1 MNALKLLE
9 DHYSVN
15 VYPKRDVVLVRGQGA
30 RVWDADGREY
40 IDCVSGN
47 GVANVGHANEAV
59 AQAIARQAQRLI
71 TCPGIFYNDVRAQLL
86 ERLIQIAPASLQKA
100 FLCNSGAE
108 AIEAAIKFA
117 RLVTNKTEILCATR
131 GFHGRT
137 FGALSATHNPKYRR
151 DFEPLVPGFRH
162 VPFNDFDKLER
173 AINEETAAV
182 LLEIVQGE
190 GGVHVADADYLN
202 RVQQVCRERGVLLII
217 DEVQTGFGR
226 TGRLFACQHF
236 GIEPDMM
243 CVAKAMAGG
252 VPMGAVLCSATIDI
266 PVGKHGSTF
275 GGNPLA
281 CAAALA
287 AIDFMETHRLDEQAR
302 DKGDYLVSRL
312 RQNAVPLLR
321 EIRHLGLMIGIEL
334 RTRVKPYILKLLE
347 RGVLALPA
355 GSTVLRL
362 LPPLVISYSEL
373 DRVADA
379 VLGVLREEN

>member
-1 MNALKLLE
+1 MMDFMQLE
-9 DHYSVN
+9 KTYSVG
-15 VYPKRDVVLVRGQGA
+15 VYPKRDLVLVRGEGA
-30 RVWDADGREY
+30 RVWDANGREY

-59 AQAIARQAQRLI
+59 AQAIAEQAQRLI

-86 ERLIQIAPASLQKA
+86 ERLARIAPGQLQKA

-108 AIEAAIKFA
+108 SIETAIKFA
-117 RLVTNKTEILCATR
+117 RLLTGRTEIIAAAR

-137 FGALSATHNPKYRR
+137 LGALSATHNPKYRR

-162 VPFNDFDKLER
+162 VPFNDFDRLEQ
-173 AINEETAAV
+173 ALSDQTAAV

-190 GGVHVADADYLN
+190 GGVHLAKAEYLQQ
-202 RVQQVCRERGVLLII
+202 VQQMCRERGVLLII
-217 DEVQTGFGR
+217 DEVQTGFCR
-226 TGRLFACQHF
+226 TGKMFACEHF
-236 GIEPDMM
+236 GVEPDMM

-252 VPMGAVLCSATIDI
+252 VPMGAVLCDARFDI

-287 AIDFMETHRLDEQAR
+287 AIEFMEAHRLDEQAR

-312 RQNAVPLLR
+312 QQNPVPLIR

-334 RTRVKPYILKLLE
+334 KTRVKPYILKLLDY
-347 RGVLALPA
+347 GVLALPA

-362 LPPLVISYSEL
+362 LPPLVISHAEL
-373 DRVADA
+373 DQVAEA
-379 VLGVLREEN
+379 VVSALQSN